1 MSQFTNA
8 LQYIGANLPFVSPE
22 IKAELEQMIAFVKTN
37 GTVLNPMRKLK
48 KLALRATVA
57 VEATISFVVRDFFK
71 MGDNGQTKIWMS
83 DAFKEKVLAF
93 ASSTASSSEV
103 RLDKL
108 ELTES
113 MNDSQITVEL
123 GSPTPFSI
131 DGFLSHTKGLILK
144 QPKGEKGDLLTN
156 GYANIFY
163 VTGNDGRTFAVD
175 VHWNG
180 RQWEFDC
187 REFVEDGWWR
197 AGRCVFSP
205 ALVNA

>member
-8 LQYIGANLPFVSPE
+8 LQYIGANLPFVSAE

-57 VEATISFVVRDFFK
+57 VEATTLFVVRDFFK

-93 ASSTASSSEV
+93 ASNTASSGEV

-113 MNDSQITVEL
+113 MNDSQIIVEL

-131 DGFLSHTKGLILK
+131 DGFLSHAKGLILK
-144 QPKGEKGDLLTN
+144 QPEGEKGDLLTN

-163 VTGNDGRTFAVD
+163 VTGNDGRTLTVFAYWRD
-175 VHWNG
+175 EQWKFHCYGFDEYGIWNA
-180 RQWEFDC
+180 EH
-187 REFVEDGWWR
+187 
-197 AGRCVFSP
+197 CVFSL

>member
-8 LQYIGANLPFVSPE
+8 LQYIGANLPFVSAE
-22 IKAELEQMIAFVKTN
+22 IKAELEQMIAFVKKN

-48 KLALRATVA
+48 KLALSMTVA

-71 MGDNGQTKIWMS
+71 MGENGQTKIWMS
-83 DAFKEKVLAF
+83 DEFKAKVLAF
-93 ASSTASSSEV
+93 ASNTASSESV
-103 RLDKL
+103 HLDKL

-131 DGFLSHTKGLILK
+131 DGFLSHIKGLILK

-163 VTGNDGRTFAVD
+163 VTGNDGRTLSVYAFWD
-175 VHWNG
+175 DG
-180 RQWEFDC
+180 RWEFRCD
-187 REFVEDGWWR
+187 EFDVSGGWC
-197 AGRCVFSP
+197 AEPCVFSP